1 MPFKKWITG
10 IFWWKKT
17 SELEKLVE
25 KQHEIIKELGER
37 SKEIGIPTKKHEEI
51 IEKFKNE
58 VRENSNILEKEREKA
73 SSLERDIKKQQ
84 RVNTELKGEVER
96 KTTIISEY
104 EGKLKEVSNRYQ
116 EAIEKLEKER
126 DITVTQAKEIE
137 NELRRNSELRRE
149 FGGHEESIQR
159 LKNEIAE
166 INNRYQYAI
175 EKLDK
180 ATDNIA
186 CLEMLI
192 LELDKELGLMDI
204 VDKIETKTPEI
215 TIKT

>member
-17 SELEKLVE
+17 SEIEKLVE

-37 SKEIGIPTKKHEEI
+37 SKETGIPTKKHEEI

-58 VRENSNILEKEREKA
+58 IRENSNILEKEREKA

-116 EAIEKLEKER
+116 ETIEKLEKEKQ
-126 DITVTQAKEIE
+126 T
-137 NELRRNSELRRE
+137 
-149 FGGHEESIQR
+149 
-159 LKNEIAE
+159 
-166 INNRYQYAI
+166 AI
-175 EKLDK
+175 
-180 ATDNIA
+180 

-192 LELDKELGLMDI
+192 LDLDKELGLMDI